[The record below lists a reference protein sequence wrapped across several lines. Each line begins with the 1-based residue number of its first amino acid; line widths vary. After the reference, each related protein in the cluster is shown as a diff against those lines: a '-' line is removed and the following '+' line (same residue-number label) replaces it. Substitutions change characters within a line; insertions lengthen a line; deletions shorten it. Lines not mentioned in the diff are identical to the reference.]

1 MHDGVPVVKLLVHF
15 GRELRNEGLPI
26 GSDDVNNFCNAVA
39 VLDPGD
45 VDDIYWS
52 GRATLIARRDHILI
66 YDRVFRRFFLSE
78 PETESDEESPSPSPT
93 TTHAVLQI
101 PDSEIEAEGSS
112 DEEEEAALG
121 LVASDAEIA
130 RDKSFAACTPEEL
143 VALKRIM
150 ARIRLT
156 PPMRRSR
163 RRCTDGAR
171 SRPDMRRMARK
182 TMRMQYEPPT
192 LFWTGRK
199 LRVRPLVFIL
209 DVSGSMSDYSRN
221 LLQFVY
227 SSKRAAARVEVF
239 CFGTRLTRITTAL
252 DLPRLDDALA
262 DATQLVSDWDGGTQ
276 IGESIKEF
284 VQHWGRRGV
293 SRGAIVVICSD
304 GHDRGDPSVLAEALE
319 RLSRLSHRIVWMNP
333 HKGDAKIFHP
343 NTLGMTVATRY
354 VDSVVSCHSLRSLED
369 FAARLPEFR

>member
-1 MHDGVPVVKLLVHF
+1 
-15 GRELRNEGLPI
+15 
-26 GSDDVNNFCNAVA
+26 
-39 VLDPGD
+39 
-45 VDDIYWS
+45 
-52 GRATLIARRDHILI
+52 
-66 YDRVFRRFFLSE
+66 
-78 PETESDEESPSPSPT
+78 
-93 TTHAVLQI
+93 
-101 PDSEIEAEGSS
+101 
-112 DEEEEAALG
+112 
-121 LVASDAEIA
+121 
-130 RDKSFAACTPEEL
+130 
-143 VALKRIM
+143 
-150 ARIRLT
+150 
-156 PPMRRSR
+156 
-163 RRCTDGAR
+163 
-171 SRPDMRRMARK
+171 MRRMARE

-221 LLQFVY
+221 LLQFAY

-252 DLPRLDDALA
+252 DLSRLDDALA

-276 IGESIKEF
+276 IGQSIREF

-319 RLSRLSHRIVWMNP
+319 QLSRLCHRVVWMNP
-333 HKGDAKIFHP
+333 HKGDGKIFHP

>member
-1 MHDGVPVVKLLVHF
+1 MHDGAPVVKLLVHF
-15 GRELRNEGLPI
+15 GRELRNEGVPI
-26 GSDDVNNFCNAVA
+26 GSDEINNFCNAVA

-45 VDDIYWS
+45 VDDLYWS
-52 GRATLIARRDHILI
+52 GRATLTARRDHIPI
-66 YDRVFRRFFLSE
+66 YDRGFRRFFLSE
-78 PETESDEESPSPSPT
+78 PETESDEKSPPPSPT

-101 PDSEIEAEGSS
+101 PDSEIEAKGGS
-112 DEEEEAALG
+112 DEEEAALG

-143 VALKRIM
+143 IALRRIM

-156 PPMRRSR
+156 PPTRRSR
-163 RRCTDGAR
+163 RRCRDGAR
-171 SRPDMRRMARK
+171 SRPDMRRMARE

-221 LLQFVY
+221 LLQFAY

-252 DLPRLDDALA
+252 DLSRLDDALA

-276 IGESIKEF
+276 IGDSIREF

-319 RLSRLSHRIVWMNP
+319 QLSRLSHRIVWMNP
-333 HKGDAKIFHP
+333 HEGDAKIFHP